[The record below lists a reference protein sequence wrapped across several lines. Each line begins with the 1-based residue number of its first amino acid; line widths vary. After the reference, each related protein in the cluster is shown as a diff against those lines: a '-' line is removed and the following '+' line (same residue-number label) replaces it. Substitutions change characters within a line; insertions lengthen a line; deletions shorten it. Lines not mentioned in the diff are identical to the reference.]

1 MAHNDLSEKLDQ
13 LSSQELG
20 FEFDDAAT
28 WSRLERRLDNRKPL
42 AIWWVATVCLILGLA
57 FILNSSTERSENLA
71 LTEQSTASEVEVQVP
86 AVVQEQANRPVTV
99 DEVSHYEEP
108 KALKKKGIDPLHLAS
123 LPAIKL
129 ELEPVAI
136 QLKKEKNRSL
146 FAAEDISTIQASL
159 EQSKVEK
166 GRTMTIRAQW
176 QKSPDELNV
185 NYQALKIK
193 LYEKDKNQ

>member
-1 MAHNDLSEKLDQ
+1 MAHKELSKKLDQ
-13 LSSQELG
+13 ISSLDLG
-20 FEFDDAAT
+20 FEFDDEVT
-28 WSRLERRLDNRKPL
+28 WSKLDRRLDDRKPL
-42 AIWWVATVCLILGLA
+42 AIWWVAAACLVLGLT
-57 FILNSSTERSENLA
+57 FILNQSTERSENLA
-71 LTEQSTASEVEVQVP
+71 LTEQSTALEEEVQVP
-86 AVVQEQANRPVTV
+86 AVVQEQANRLVTV
-99 DEVSHYEEP
+99 DKVSHYEEP

-159 EQSKVEK
+159 EQSNVEN

>member
-1 MAHNDLSEKLDQ
+1 MAHKELSEKLDQ
-13 LSSQELG
+13 ISSLDLG
-20 FEFDDAAT
+20 FEFNDEVT
-28 WSRLERRLDNRKPL
+28 WSKLDGRLDDRKPL
-42 AIWWVATVCLILGLA
+42 AIWWVAAACLVLGLA
-57 FILNSSTERSENLA
+57 FILNPSTERSKNLT
-71 LTEQSTASEVEVQVP
+71 LTEQSRASEVEVQVP

-136 QLKKEKNRSL
+136 PLKKEKNRSL

-159 EQSKVEK
+159 EQSNVEK